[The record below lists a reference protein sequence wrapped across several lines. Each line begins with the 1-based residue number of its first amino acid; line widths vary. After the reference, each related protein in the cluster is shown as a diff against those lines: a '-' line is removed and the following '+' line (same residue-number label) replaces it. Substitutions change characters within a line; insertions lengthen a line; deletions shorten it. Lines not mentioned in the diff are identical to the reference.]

1 MLIPHIPLYFL
12 SPKLHNFPP
21 SRFIYASSA
30 TITMTSMLGDDP
42 QLETDLKAQRVEVFS
57 AFLDNEESP
66 TYNYKEE
73 IKKMLRQG
81 QQRLIV
87 NIDDLRDYRRDYA
100 DGLLKVPNDFF
111 PALEDSLKG
120 IIAVI
125 HPNTDE
131 LADKSFYCGL
141 RGSFGDNHVNPRTLR
156 AMHIGNMISLEGIVT
171 RCSLVRPKMLKSVH
185 YCPTTQ
191 EFHSREYRDAQML
204 GSAPVTTSVIP
215 TTDDNNNPLQTE
227 FGYSTFKDQQMIS
240 IQEMPERAP
249 AGQLPRSIDVQMYDD
264 MVDKVKPGDRIQL
277 VGVYRAIAGGAG
289 TSATVKTV
297 LLSNNVIL
305 LSSKAGGGIAQM
317 MITDSDVRQINKLS
331 KRKNIFSLLSQ
342 SLAPSIYGHN
352 FIKKAI
358 LLLLLGGQEKN
369 LDNGTHIRG
378 DINILMVGDPSTA
391 KSQMLRFV
399 LNTAPLAIATTGR
412 GSSGVGLTAAV
423 NTDQETGERR
433 LEAGAMVLADRG
445 VVCIDEF
452 DKMSD
457 VDRVAIH
464 EVMEQQTVTIA
475 KAGIHTS
482 LNARCSVVAAANPI
496 YGQYDVH
503 KDPHRNIALPDSL
516 LSRFDLLFI
525 VTDDVDEQRDRMMS
539 EHVLRMHRYLQPGVE
554 EGTPAVDNL
563 DQALDV
569 GTQAEEAVVETQ
581 PFEKFNPLLHAGVTT
596 TVGKGKNKRKEV
608 LSINFVKKY
617 VQYAK
622 NRITPQLTKTAS
634 EYIVDVYA
642 GLRNDDQAANTRRT
656 TPLTARTL
664 ETLIRLAT
672 GHAKSRLSQTV
683 DEVDAQAA
691 EEILRFALFK
701 EVIRAT
707 KGKKNAGEKKAS
719 KKRRKLN
726 TGSGATGSD
735 EEMAEDGDDDEDDD
749 DDDDDN
755 AGDGDGSGDDD
766 DENEEML
773 QDNTRDE
780 ETQAANILDS
790 SMMDTSMHFDGKGA
804 GSESVTP
811 APASSARKATQPTQ
825 PTQESSTASNT
836 TLNPQRVALFKTKF
850 ANALQSTF
858 DGEEAVGVED
868 AVQEVNKGLSTD
880 ALFGSAE
887 SLAVLEQMNTDN
899 DIMLSG
905 GIIYKI

>member
-1 MLIPHIPLYFL
+1 
-12 SPKLHNFPP
+12 
-21 SRFIYASSA
+21 
-30 TITMTSMLGDDP
+30 
-42 QLETDLKAQRVEVFS
+42 
-57 AFLDNEESP
+57 
-66 TYNYKEE
+66 
-73 IKKMLRQG
+73 MLRQG
-81 QQRLIV
+81 QQRLII
-87 NIDDLRDYRRDYA
+87 NIDDMRDYRRDYA
-100 DGLLKVPNDFF
+100 DGLLKTPNDYF
-111 PALEDSLKG
+111 PALEEALYE
-120 IIAVI
+120 VI
-125 HPNTDE
+125 KVVHNPDTD
-131 LADKSFYCGL
+131 DIVNKSFYCGL

-171 RCSLVRPKMLKSVH
+171 RCSLSVH
-185 YCPTTQ
+185 YCPETK
-191 EFHSREYRDAQML
+191 EFQSREYRDAQMM
-204 GSAPVTTSVIP
+204 GNAPVTTSVIP

-227 FGYSTFKDQQMIS
+227 FGFSTFKDQQMIS

-289 TSATVKTV
+289 TSATVRTV
-297 LLSNNVIL
+297 LLSNNAIL

-331 KRKNIFSLLSQ
+331 KRKNIFNLLSQ
-342 SLAPSIYGHN
+342 SLAPSIYGHDY
-352 FIKKAI
+352 IKKAI

-423 NTDQETGERR
+423 NTDKETGERR

-525 VTDDVDEQRDRMMS
+525 VTDDVDEQKDRMMS

-569 GTQAEEAVVETQ
+569 GTQAEEAIVETQ

-596 TVGKGKNKRKEV
+596 TIGKGANKRKEV
-608 LSINFVKKY
+608 LSINFIKKY

-701 EVIRAT
+701 EVIKVG
-707 KGKKNAGEKKAS
+707 KGKTGKTAAGKK
-719 KKRRKLN
+719 KRKLN
-726 TGSGATGSD
+726 TGGGAEPSDSEMDED
-735 EEMAEDGDDDEDDD
+735 EE
-749 DDDDDN
+749 
-755 AGDGDGSGDDD
+755 GDGDASEDS
-766 DENEEML
+766 DEG
-773 QDNTRDE
+773 DE
-780 ETQAANILDS
+780 EGMQQDGQEMQQDGQENDDAQAAAMLDN
-790 SMMDTSMHFDGKGA
+790 SMMDTSMNFDNLA
-804 GSESVTP
+804 SARTTP
-811 APASSARKATQPTQ
+811 APAAPPAPSAPTSVDDAL
-825 PTQESSTASNT
+825 T
-836 TLNPQRVALFKTKF
+836 PQRVALFKTKF
-850 ANALQSTF
+850 ADALQSTF
-858 DGEEAVGVED
+858 DGEEAVSVED
-868 AVQEVNKGLSTD
+868 AVQEVNKGLGTD
-880 ALFGSAE
+880 ALFGSTEAMK
-887 SLAVLEQMNTDN
+887 VLERMNDEN
-899 DIMLSG
+899 EIMLSG